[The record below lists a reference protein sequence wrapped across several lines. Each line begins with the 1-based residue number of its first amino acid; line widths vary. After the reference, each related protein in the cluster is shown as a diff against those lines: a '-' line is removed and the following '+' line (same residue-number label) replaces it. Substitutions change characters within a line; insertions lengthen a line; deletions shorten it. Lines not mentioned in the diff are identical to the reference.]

1 MKDRSGSD
9 LMILA
14 ASVPSLSVCLLFFTV
29 LTFILARMLSNGWRF
44 GFCPCINSESNTAKW
59 RQDYQLSIITHVLD
73 IAGLT
78 LQDLQPVPKTLDN
91 NKMYNNVLLLI
102 THLWH
107 MLILDVILLS
117 PSSLSSNVSLLVT
130 DVRYLQISICRTTL

>member
-1 MKDRSGSD
+1 M
-9 LMILA
+9 
-14 ASVPSLSVCLLFFTV
+14 
-29 LTFILARMLSNGWRF
+29 
-44 GFCPCINSESNTAKW
+44 
-59 RQDYQLSIITHVLD
+59 LD

-78 LQDLQPVPKTLDN
+78 LHDLQPVPKTLDN

-130 DVRYLQISICRTTL
+130 DVGYLQISICRTTL